1 MKNNLIVR
9 TGGGLAFLTIIIGSL
24 LLGSLS
30 FILLFLLISVG
41 IQLEF
46 YSLIKKTGIKP
57 HIYTGILF
65 TILMFSSMTL
75 HAMSIIPGSFLAILI
90 PFYFLFYIYEMFQQ
104 NKHSFYH
111 IGFSLLG
118 ILYVALPF
126 ALMNYLVFS
135 GWNLGIDKTV
145 NYANELQNYLSETIF
160 SKSNHPIYNPTLLFI
175 IFGLIWTY
183 DTFAYLF
190 GITVGKHLLAPHLSP
205 KKTWEGFW
213 GGALMTFLSAYI
225 ISHFIHVGL
234 NLNDLLV
241 LAFIVVFFGTMGDLT
256 ESMFKRSLH
265 IKDSGDIIPGHGGLL
280 DRFDSFLFVAPVSFF
295 YLVFIG

>member
-9 TGGGLAFLTIIIGSL
+9 TGGGLAFLSIVIGAL

-30 FILLFLLISVG
+30 FILLFLLIMIG

-46 YSLIKKTGIKP
+46 YANIKKTGIKP
-57 HIYTGILF
+57 HVYLGLF
-65 TILMFSSMTL
+65 FSLLMFGMMTL
-75 HAMSIIPGSFLAILI
+75 HAMNIIPGNLLVLLI
-90 PFYFLFYIYEMFQQ
+90 PFYFVFFMYELFQQ
-104 NKHSFYH
+104 NKHPFYH
-111 IGFSLLG
+111 IGFTIIG
-118 ILYVALPF
+118 VLYVAFPF
-126 ALMNYLVFS
+126 ALMNYIVFS
-135 GWNLGIDKTV
+135 GWNIEMDKTV
-145 NYANELQNYLSETIF
+145 NYVTLLQNYLTETIF
-160 SKSNHPIYNPTLLFI
+160 SDTQTIYNPTILFI

-190 GITVGKHLLAPHLSP
+190 GITMGRHLLAPHLSP

-213 GGALMTFLSAYI
+213 GGTLLTFIAAFV
-225 ISHFIHVGL
+225 ISHFVHTGL
-234 NLNDLLV
+234 QPVHLFV
-241 LAFIVVFFGTMGDLT
+241 LAFIVVFFGTLGDLT

-280 DRFDSFLFVAPVSFF
+280 DRFDSFLFVAPISFF